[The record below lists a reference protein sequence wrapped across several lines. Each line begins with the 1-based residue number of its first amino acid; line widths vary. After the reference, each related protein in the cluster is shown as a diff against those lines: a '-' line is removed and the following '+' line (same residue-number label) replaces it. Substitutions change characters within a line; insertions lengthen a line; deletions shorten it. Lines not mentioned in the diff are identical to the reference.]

1 MVDWFMREWR
11 NGRIE
16 KKEFEI
22 KKGVEGKEDWMEGG
36 IGSSDSSSS
45 IVITSSEFDI
55 VQFNLIRHSI
65 I

>member
-1 MVDWFMREWR
+1 MR

-22 KKGVEGKEDWMEGG
+22 KKGVEGKEDWMENGSGG
-36 IGSSDSSSS
+36 SGSSSS

-55 VQFNLIRHSI
+55 VQFNLIIHWI